1 MFIAP
6 GIPYLEGEDGR
17 CESEGEEPDGEVDE
31 RYAGAGHPGGEAGG
45 DLGDGE
51 PAVHRDGGH
60 GVGADEDRDGL
71 GEGDEAAHRGPE
83 WPVVQHEADL
93 RKADN
98 LTEPI

>member
-1 MFIAP
+1 MLFAP

-51 PAVHRDGGH
+51 PAVHRDGGD
-60 GVGADEDRDGL
+60 GAGGDKDVGAL
-71 GEGDEAAHRGPE
+71 HPGDQFTGHQAQEPLS
-83 WPVVQHEADL
+83 PVQTLYQRWGNAYQ
-93 RKADN
+93 AS
-98 LTEPI
+98 